1 MTATMTTL
9 LGTIFSVLTTIGLV
23 SWVYKVLI
31 KIIEEVRLENSNLK
45 QEIEKLKQSESRW
58 FQRYYSLVNIIQKN
72 KHCRDGQS
80 CRAYEAYIEKAEKD
94 GII

>member
-1 MTATMTTL
+1 MTTL

-45 QEIEKLKQSESRW
+45 QEVEKLKQSESRW

-72 KHCRDGQS
+72 KHCNDGKS
-80 CRAYEAYIEKAEKD
+80 CKVYEAYIEKAEHE
-94 GII
+94 GIV

>member
-31 KIIEEVRLENSNLK
+31 KIIEEVRLENDNLK
-45 QEIEKLKQSESRW
+45 KEVEKLKQSESRW

-72 KHCRDGQS
+72 KYCNGAKS
-80 CRAYEAYIEKAEKD
+80 CIIYESYLEKAEKD
-94 GII
+94 GIV